1 MILLLFFYSH
11 IRLTIIQYNNIV
23 LIVICAWRFK
33 YRCLCTT
40 WNPYSIFR
48 IRICYTI

>member
-11 IRLTIIQYNNIV
+11 IRLTIIQDYNFM
-23 LIVICAWRFK
+23 LIIMYAWRFK

-40 WNPYSIFR
+40 WYIYSIF
-48 IRICYTI
+48 